1 MSLPVII
8 FPALGAVLLTP
19 YLFLRYKRRLL
30 PGLFLKVGVS
40 MLFLM
45 TAAAGIIAAGGETQL
60 PLSMAVFIGLCFG
73 LLGDIFLDQKDM
85 YAEHKDT
92 YTFAGFIAF
101 MTGHF
106 FFIAGMLFTY
116 CPGWK
121 TLLPGAAAGLAVG
134 FGCLLMAKPM
144 KMDFGRFKLITVIYG
159 FVLAFMVST
168 AFACYAVNKEM
179 QPLWMGIG
187 GISFLLSDL
196 ILSQTYFGKGHH
208 KPLDY
213 ILNYVLYYGAQ
224 FAIALSLSLM

>member
-1 MSLPVII
+1 
-8 FPALGAVLLTP
+8 
-19 YLFLRYKRRLL
+19 
-30 PGLFLKVGVS
+30 
-40 MLFLM
+40 
-45 TAAAGIIAAGGETQL
+45 
-60 PLSMAVFIGLCFG
+60 MAVFIELCFG
-73 LLGDIFLDQKDM
+73 LLGDICLDQKDM
-85 YAEHKDT
+85 YAAHKET

-101 MTGHF
+101 MTGHL

-116 CPGWK
+116 CPDWK

-159 FVLAFMVST
+159 FVLTFMIGT
-168 AFACYAVNKEM
+168 AFACYAAYKTV

-196 ILSQTYFGKGHH
+196 ILSQTYFGKGHD

-213 ILNYVLYYGAQ
+213 VLNYVLYYGAQ
-224 FAIALSLSLM
+224 FVIAFSLWWAAFDVRVIKCYF

>member
-1 MSLPVII
+1 MSLPMII
-8 FPALGAVLLTP
+8 FPVLVAVLLTP
-19 YLFLRYKRRLL
+19 YIFLRYKRRLL

-40 MLFLM
+40 MLFLL
-45 TAAAGIIAAGGETQL
+45 TAAAGILTDGGEAIL

-106 FFIAGMLFTY
+106 FFIAGLIFTY
-116 CPGWK
+116 GPGWK
-121 TLLPGAAAGLAVG
+121 TLLPGAAVGLAVG
-134 FGCLLMAKPM
+134 FGCLLMAKPL

-168 AFACYAVNKEM
+168 AFACYAVDKEM
-179 QPLWMGIG
+179 QPLLMGIG

-196 ILSQTYFGKGHH
+196 ILSQTYFGKGHV

-213 ILNYVLYYGAQ
+213 VLNYVLYYGAQ
-224 FAIALSLSLM
+224 FTIALSLSLV

>member
-1 MSLPVII
+1 MTLPVVI
-8 FPALGAVLLTP
+8 FPALGAVLLTS
-19 YLFLRYKRRLL
+19 YMFLRCKRWLL

-40 MLFLM
+40 MLFLL
-45 TAAAGIIAAGGETQL
+45 TAAAGIISVGGGSKL

-85 YAEHKDT
+85 YAAHKDT

-106 FFIAGMLFTY
+106 FFIAGLLFTY
-116 CPGWK
+116 GPGWK

-134 FGCLLMAKPM
+134 FGCLLLAKPM
-144 KMDFGRFKLITVIYG
+144 KMYYGRFKLITVIYG
-159 FVLAFMVST
+159 FVLTFMIGT

-179 QPLWMGIG
+179 QPLLMGIG

-196 ILSQTYFGKGHH
+196 ILSQTYFGEGHV

-213 ILNYVLYYGAQ
+213 ILNYILYYGAQ
-224 FAIALSLSLM
+224 FAIALSLSLV

>member
-1 MSLPVII
+1 
-8 FPALGAVLLTP
+8 
-19 YLFLRYKRRLL
+19 
-30 PGLFLKVGVS
+30 
-40 MLFLM
+40 
-45 TAAAGIIAAGGETQL
+45 
-60 PLSMAVFIGLCFG
+60 LCFG

-85 YAEHKDT
+85 YAEHKDM
-92 YTFAGFIAF
+92 YTFAGFLAF

-106 FFIAGMLFTY
+106 FFIAGLLFTY
-116 CPGWK
+116 GPGWK
-121 TLLPGAAAGLAVG
+121 ILLPGVAAGLAVG
-134 FGCLLMAKPM
+134 FGCLLLAKPM

-168 AFACYAVNKEM
+168 AFACYAVDKAL

-196 ILSQTYFGKGHH
+196 ILSQTYFGKGHR

-213 ILNYVLYYGAQ
+213 ILNYILYYGAQ

>member
-8 FPALGAVLLTP
+8 FPALGAVLLAP
-19 YLFLRYKRRLL
+19 YLFMRFKRRLL

-40 MLFLM
+40 MLFLL
-45 TAAAGIIAAGGETQL
+45 TAAVGIITAGGETEL
-60 PLSMAVFIGLCFG
+60 LLSMAVFIGLCFG

-85 YAEHKDT
+85 YAEHKET

-106 FFIAGMLFTY
+106 FFIAGLLFTY
-116 CPGWK
+116 GPDWK

-134 FGCLLMAKPM
+134 FGCLLLAKPL

-159 FVLAFMVST
+159 FVLAFMDST
-168 AFACYAVNKEM
+168 AFACYSVDKAL
-179 QPLWMGIG
+179 QPLLMGVG

-196 ILSQTYFGKGHH
+196 ILSQTYFGKGHD
-208 KPLDY
+208 KPMD
-213 ILNYVLYYGAQ
+213 
-224 FAIALSLSLM
+224 